1 MARYGFRSGS
11 PKDDP
16 IGFMGTTLGRA
27 VLAEAKKATTEL
39 QAIQKEMSLS
49 QAEQW
54 LIANYPNLNYVTVRP
69 MKSEFIR
76 NRNTPFPNSEKE
88 VVLG

>member
-1 MARYGFRSGS
+1 MARNGFRSGS

-27 VLAEAKKATTEL
+27 VLAEAKKATAEL

-54 LIANYPNLNYVTVRP
+54 LIANYPNLNYVTVR
-69 MKSEFIR
+69 
-76 NRNTPFPNSEKE
+76 NQ
-88 VVLG
+88 

>member
-1 MARYGFRSGS
+1 MLRNGFRSGS

-27 VLAEAKKATTEL
+27 VLAEAKKVTTEL
-39 QAIQKEMSLS
+39 QAIQKEMSLN

-54 LIANYPNLNYVTVRP
+54 LIANHPDVSYVTVRP
-69 MKSEFIR
+69 MKAEYIR
-76 NRNTPFPNSEKE
+76 NRDKPFPNSEKE
-88 VVLG
+88 VVVG